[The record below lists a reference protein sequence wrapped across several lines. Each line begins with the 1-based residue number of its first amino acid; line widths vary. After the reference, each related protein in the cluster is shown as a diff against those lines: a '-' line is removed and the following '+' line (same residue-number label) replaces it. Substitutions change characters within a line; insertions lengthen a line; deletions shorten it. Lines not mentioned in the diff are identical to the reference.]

1 MEVFIASMVVFLAIA
16 LPYAMT
22 LRKFFREKALRSKG

>member
-22 LRKFFREKALRSKG
+22 LRKFFERRL